1 MSEEP
6 TQFQPTYALDAADA
20 ERPLSWMNLRK
31 LLVLLVFMAA
41 VPLMVVELLS
51 SQREQDVELRRARE
65 SIDALAD
72 AIAVSNAR
80 MVEGVDQFLQALAA
94 SPVIAGNDLQAC
106 ARYLQRILTL
116 QPAYLNF
123 GVIGPDGRL
132 LCEATGNPASFN
144 LGDRGYF
151 QRALEGG
158 GLVQSAITRSDASPG
173 ARRSRLRVPVVTENG
188 VTKGVV
194 YAALD
199 LQALS
204 DNLRAGRA
212 MPGAAVLLVDAGGIV
227 LASSGGD
234 VAHLGRP
241 LADSGLRQAVA
252 RRQVGVVVEEK
263 GSGAAVLR
271 AVRPVKAGVGR
282 ALYLAV
288 AVPAE
293 TVIAPSLRRLHLRL
307 AGILAIALG
316 VAAAVWVGG
325 YRLVVRPVERLI
337 TGLRHVEAGDYVQA
351 LNRTSSP
358 LRELDELHRSLGSLA
373 MALDAQRF
381 ERDQALAALSERE
394 ARYRELFKANPQVM
408 FVYEIRSLRFLA
420 VNEAALAFYGYS
432 REEMLDMALQDV
444 EPPGIQAP
452 PQPSPGGAATERN
465 LAASGPRR
473 HQNKNGDIRLVERIA
488 SPTVFEGW
496 PAELMMV
503 TDVTDRLAS
512 EARVREG
519 AERLEQRVAERT
531 RELQL
536 SIRELE
542 AFSYSVSHDLRNPL
556 GAVGMFGQML
566 AAHLGDTADEQARLY
581 LARIEQGVRGME
593 SLIDDL
599 LTLAQV
605 ARAQLVMAPVDLT
618 ALCREVIEGLRLA
631 DPQRKVDVSL
641 EDGLQCTGD
650 AGLLRQMLVNLLGN
664 AWKFTSRTPQARIR
678 IGREPGATGPAA
690 AFFVQDNGAGFDMKF
705 AGRLF
710 LPFERLHGDHDF
722 PGTGIGLATVQR
734 IVARHGGRIWAEAVP
749 EQGATFHVEIG
760 SHLPD

>member
-1 MSEEP
+1 
-6 TQFQPTYALDAADA
+6 
-20 ERPLSWMNLRK
+20 
-31 LLVLLVFMAA
+31 
-41 VPLMVVELLS
+41 
-51 SQREQDVELRRARE
+51 
-65 SIDALAD
+65 
-72 AIAVSNAR
+72 
-80 MVEGVDQFLQALAA
+80 
-94 SPVIAGNDLQAC
+94 
-106 ARYLQRILTL
+106 
-116 QPAYLNF
+116 
-123 GVIGPDGRL
+123 
-132 LCEATGNPASFN
+132 
-144 LGDRGYF
+144 
-151 QRALEGG
+151 
-158 GLVQSAITRSDASPG
+158 
-173 ARRSRLRVPVVTENG
+173 
-188 VTKGVV
+188 
-194 YAALD
+194 
-199 LQALS
+199 
-204 DNLRAGRA
+204 

-241 LADSGLRQAVA
+241 LADSALRQAVA

-325 YRLVVRPVERLI
+325 YP
-337 TGLRHVEAGDYVQA
+337 
-351 LNRTSSP
+351 
-358 LRELDELHRSLGSLA
+358 LGSLA

-465 LAASGPRR
+465 LAVSGPRR

-566 AAHLGDTADEQARLY
+566 SAHLGDSVDEQARLY

-690 AFFVQDNGAGFDMKF
+690 AFF
-705 AGRLF
+705 
-710 LPFERLHGDHDF
+710 
-722 PGTGIGLATVQR
+722 
-734 IVARHGGRIWAEAVP
+734 
-749 EQGATFHVEIG
+749 ATFHVEIG

>member
-1 MSEEP
+1 MSDES
-6 TQFQPTYALDAADA
+6 TQFQPTYTLDAVEAQ
-20 ERPLSWMNLRK
+20 RPLSWMTLRK

-41 VPLMVVELLS
+41 LPLMVIELLS

-65 SIDALAD
+65 SIDALTD
-72 AIAVSNAR
+72 AIAVSNTR
-80 MVEGVDQFLQALAA
+80 LVEGVDQFLLALAA

-106 ARYLQRILTL
+106 ARYLQRILAL
-116 QPAYLNF
+116 QPTYLNF
-123 GVIGPDGRL
+123 GVIAPDGRL
-132 LCEATGNPASFN
+132 LCEATGHPASFN

-158 GLVQSAITRSDASPG
+158 GLVVGDYQVGRVTGRPSIAF
-173 ARRSRLRVPVVTENG
+173 ARPVMTENG
-188 VTKGVV
+188 VAKGVV

-241 LADSGLRQAVA
+241 LADSALRQAVA

-358 LRELDELHRSLGSLA
+358 LRELDELQRSLGSLA

-465 LAASGPRR
+465 LAVSGPRR

>member
-1 MSEEP
+1 
-6 TQFQPTYALDAADA
+6 
-20 ERPLSWMNLRK
+20 
-31 LLVLLVFMAA
+31 VL
-41 VPLMVVELLS
+41 
-51 SQREQDVELRRARE
+51 
-65 SIDALAD
+65 
-72 AIAVSNAR
+72 
-80 MVEGVDQFLQALAA
+80 
-94 SPVIAGNDLQAC
+94 
-106 ARYLQRILTL
+106 
-116 QPAYLNF
+116 
-123 GVIGPDGRL
+123 
-132 LCEATGNPASFN
+132 
-144 LGDRGYF
+144 
-151 QRALEGG
+151 
-158 GLVQSAITRSDASPG
+158 
-173 ARRSRLRVPVVTENG
+173 
-188 VTKGVV
+188 
-194 YAALD
+194 
-199 LQALS
+199 
-204 DNLRAGRA
+204 
-212 MPGAAVLLVDAGGIV
+212 
-227 LASSGGD
+227 
-234 VAHLGRP
+234 
-241 LADSGLRQAVA
+241 
-252 RRQVGVVVEEK
+252 
-263 GSGAAVLR
+263 
-271 AVRPVKAGVGR
+271 
-282 ALYLAV
+282 
-288 AVPAE
+288 
-293 TVIAPSLRRLHLRL
+293 
-307 AGILAIALG
+307 
-316 VAAAVWVGG
+316 
-325 YRLVVRPVERLI
+325 RPVEQLI
-337 TGLRHVEAGDYVQA
+337 SGLRHVEAGNYVQA
-351 LNRTSSP
+351 LNRTPTP
-358 LRELDELHRSLGSLA
+358 LRELDELQRSLGSLA
-373 MALDAQRF
+373 MALEAQRF

-432 REEMLDMALQDV
+432 REEMLDMALPDV
-444 EPPGIQAP
+444 EPPGIQV
-452 PQPSPGGAATERN
+452 PQYPSPDGGVPGHAPT
-465 LAASGPRR
+465 ASGPRS
-473 HQNKNGDIRLVERIA
+473 HQKKNGDIRLVERIA

-503 TDVTDRLAS
+503 TDVTERLAT

-566 AAHLGDTADEQARLY
+566 AAHLGDSADEQARLY

-631 DPQRKVDVSL
+631 DPQRKVEVSL

-650 AGLLRQMLVNLLGN
+650 AGLLRQLLVNLLGN
-664 AWKFTSRTPQARIR
+664 AWKFTARTPKARIR
-678 IGREPGATGPAA
+678 IGREPEATGPAA
-690 AFFVQDNGAGFDMKF
+690 AFFVEDNGAGFDMKF

>member
-158 GLVQSAITRSDASPG
+158 GLAVGDYQVGRVTGRPSIAF
-173 ARRSRLRVPVVTENG
+173 ARPVVTENG
-188 VTKGVV
+188 VAKGVV

-212 MPGAAVLLVDAGGIV
+212 MPGAAVLLVDASGIV
-227 LASSGGD
+227 LASSDGSG
-234 VAHLGRP
+234 VQSGLP
-241 LADSGLRQAVA
+241 LADNVLRLAVA
-252 RRQVGVVVEEK
+252 RRQVGVVVEDE
-263 GSGAAVLR
+263 GTGPAVLR
-271 AVRPVKAGVGR
+271 ALRPVKAGVGR
-282 ALYLAV
+282 DLYVAV
-288 AVPAE
+288 AVPAQ
-293 TVIAPSLRRLHLRL
+293 TVIAPSLHRLHLRL

-325 YRLVVRPVERLI
+325 YRLVLRPVEQLI
-337 TGLRHVEAGDYVQA
+337 SGLRHVEAGNYVQA
-351 LNRTSSP
+351 LNRTPTP
-358 LRELDELHRSLGSLA
+358 LRELDELQRSLGSLA
-373 MALDAQRF
+373 MALEAQRF

-432 REEMLDMALQDV
+432 REEMLDMALPDV
-444 EPPGIQAP
+444 EPPGIQV
-452 PQPSPGGAATERN
+452 PQYPSPDGGVPGHAPT
-465 LAASGPRR
+465 ASGPRS
-473 HQNKNGDIRLVERIA
+473 HQKKNGDIRLVERIA

-503 TDVTDRLAS
+503 TDVTERLAT

-566 AAHLGDTADEQARLY
+566 AAHLGDSADEQARLY

-631 DPQRKVDVSL
+631 DPQRKVEVSL

-650 AGLLRQMLVNLLGN
+650 AGLLRQLLVNLLGN
-664 AWKFTSRTPQARIR
+664 AWKFTARTPKARIR
-678 IGREPGATGPAA
+678 IGREPEATGPAA
-690 AFFVQDNGAGFDMKF
+690 AFFVEDNGAGFDMKF

>member
-158 GLVQSAITRSDASPG
+158 GLAVGDYQVGRVTGRPSIAF
-173 ARRSRLRVPVVTENG
+173 ARPVVTENG
-188 VTKGVV
+188 VAKGVV

-212 MPGAAVLLVDAGGIV
+212 MPGAAVLLVDASGIV
-227 LASSGGD
+227 LASSDGSG
-234 VAHLGRP
+234 VQSGLP
-241 LADSGLRQAVA
+241 LADNVLRLAVA
-252 RRQVGVVVEEK
+252 RRQVGVVVEDE
-263 GSGAAVLR
+263 GTGPAVLR
-271 AVRPVKAGVGR
+271 ALRPVKAGVGR
-282 ALYLAV
+282 DLYVAV
-288 AVPAE
+288 AVPAQ
-293 TVIAPSLRRLHLRL
+293 TVIAPSLHRLHLRL

-325 YRLVVRPVERLI
+325 YRLVLRPVEQLI
-337 TGLRHVEAGDYVQA
+337 SGLRHVEAGDYVQA

-358 LRELDELHRSLGSLA
+358 LRELDELQRSLGSLA

-432 REEMLDMALQDV
+432 REEMLDMALPDV

-452 PQPSPGGAATERN
+452 PQPSPGGAATEGR

-503 TDVTDRLAS
+503 TDVTDRLAT

-542 AFSYSVSHDLRNPL
+542 AFLLFGVARPAQPL
-556 GAVGMFGQML
+556 GCRGHVRTDAGRPPGRQRGRAGAAVPGPYRTG
-566 AAHLGDTADEQARLY
+566 
-581 LARIEQGVRGME
+581 
-593 SLIDDL
+593 
-599 LTLAQV
+599 
-605 ARAQLVMAPVDLT
+605 RAGYGEPH
-618 ALCREVIEGLRLA
+618 RRLA
-631 DPQRKVDVSL
+631 D
-641 EDGLQCTGD
+641 
-650 AGLLRQMLVNLLGN
+650 AG
-664 AWKFTSRTPQARIR
+664 
-678 IGREPGATGPAA
+678 PG
-690 AFFVQDNGAGFDMKF
+690 GAG
-705 AGRLF
+705 
-710 LPFERLHGDHDF
+710 P
-722 PGTGIGLATVQR
+722 
-734 IVARHGGRIWAEAVP
+734 ARHGPGGPDGVVPRGDRRLAPGRSAAQGRRVTGGRLAVHGRCRLAAP
-749 EQGATFHVEIG
+749 DVGQPAGQCLEIHIPHAAGPDPDRARAGGHRPGG
-760 SHLPD
+760 SLFRAGQRRGV